1 MATGKSGSFIVTGN
15 KGCSMKILWSETY
28 DTINNKSV
36 VTITD
41 LQFQDTLWYGYTYYL
56 SGTMSINGTTVVTF
70 NSGLGGHMANNSA
83 LSGYYS
89 IITNSGF
96 DAAPWGEVSVAH
108 KDDGTATCPIAINVR
123 GWNTSEKGSNGF
135 TVDGSSTVTLTA
147 IDRAAPTMSFS
158 VSDITA
164 NSFKITAN
172 ASATVDEWSYSLN
185 DGLTGNDFTT
195 TTNTTA
201 TTVVTGLT
209 PNTTYYVRV
218 SARKKSNHVYGE
230 TKTTNVKTLG
240 GSTINSVSDLTADD
254 NNARITMGVTVYD
267 ASYTHTL
274 KLTYGGT
281 THLTISGITGWTKG
295 TASRTINL
303 TAAQRTT
310 LLSTMASIK
319 SFTMKFE
326 LQTFSGTTQIGNTS
340 IADGIVQTTED
351 ASGPSMG
358 AFTTRDSRT
367 ATVSVTGNN
376 QYFIQN
382 HSYLEVTPAQATAR
396 NGASIVKY
404 SATCNGVTVSNTTGA
419 AINLGA
425 IAKSGAM
432 SVVVTATDT
441 RGYTVSVT
449 QNVTVLAYKSPKV
462 SEISLRRTN
471 DIEAEMQLIFKG
483 SISSIKPET
492 AERNSLLRVRYRY
505 KLTSADSYG
514 SYVSILSDTT
524 KSGTSF
530 NFSDLELCSLDAN
543 SSYDFHLQICDQ
555 LDTLSALDLYYV
567 IPQGTPLVALRKKKV
582 GINTPNPEAALHVD
596 GDAMVT
602 GSVTASRVSATS
614 VSATSL
620 SGSLAASNITGTLP
634 IAKGGT
640 GATTAE
646 AAVAAIVNGQNI
658 APNRVTITGN
668 QYQTDGAFG
677 LNLSNSD
684 VIGLNAIYFGDA
696 VDSAGEGINFYRSS
710 SAWDRLYSYSGTLYY
725 APNCA
730 TATHPGTRYS
740 VFHSGSTIPVANGGT
755 GSTSASGARTSLG
768 ITATS
773 LYSGTLSTGSTTFNY
788 GSYNFYVIIGR
799 VTSSGSLLCSI
810 VPKGVITT
818 SDVSYQFA
826 DESAYRAFKLKY
838 SGSTVTLTV
847 GGGGGAITNIY
858 GIN

>member
-41 LQFQDTLWYGYTYYL
+41 LQFQDTMWYGFTYYL
-56 SGTMSINGTTVVTF
+56 SGTLSINGTTVVTF
-70 NSGLGGHMANNSA
+70 NSTLGGHMANNSS

-96 DAAPWGEVSVAH
+96 DAAPWGDVSVTHA
-108 KDDGTATCPIAINVR
+108 DDGTATCPIAINVR

-135 TVDGSSTVTLTA
+135 TVSGSSDVTLTA

-185 DGLTGNDFTT
+185 DGLTGNDFDT

-254 NNARITMGVTVYD
+254 SNARIVIGVTVYEP
-267 ASYTHTL
+267 SYTHTL

-281 THLTISGITGWTKG
+281 THLTISGITGWAKG
-295 TASRTINL
+295 TATRTITL

-319 SFTMKFE
+319 SFTMNFE
-326 LQTFSGTTQIGNTS
+326 LQSFSGSTQIGYTS
-340 IADGIVQTTED
+340 IAEGIVQTTEVN
-351 ASGPSMG
+351 SGPSMG

-376 QYFIQN
+376 QYFVQN

-425 IAKSGAM
+425 VAKSGAM

-449 QNVTVLAYKSPKV
+449 QNITVLAYKSPKV

-492 AERNSLLRVRYRY
+492 AERNSLLRVRYQY
-505 KLTSADSYG
+505 KLTSVESYG
-514 SYVSILSDTT
+514 SYVSILSATT
-524 KSGTSF
+524 QSGTSF
-530 NFSDLELCSLDAN
+530 NFSDLELCSLEAN

-555 LDTLSALDLYYV
+555 LDSLSALDLYFV

-596 GDAMVT
+596 GAAIVT
-602 GSVTASRVSATS
+602 GSVTAAS

-620 SGSLAASNITGTLP
+620 SGSLEMTNLTGTLP

-640 GATTAE
+640 GATTAA
-646 AAVAAIVNGQNI
+646 AAVAAIVNGQSI
-658 APNRVTITGN
+658 APVNMSVTGS
-668 QYQTDGAFG
+668 QYWNSGAYG
-677 LNLSNSD
+677 IHLNNSD
-684 VIGLNAIYFGDA
+684 IVGINGLWFPDA
-696 VDSAGEGINFYRSS
+696 VDSAGEGINFYRGSGT
-710 SAWDRLYSYSGTLYY
+710 WDRLYAYGGTLYF
-725 APNCA
+725 APNIA

>member
-41 LQFQDTLWYGYTYYL
+41 LQFQDTLWYGFTYYL

-96 DAAPWGEVSVAH
+96 DAAPWGEVSVPHAE
-108 KDDGTATCPIAINVR
+108 DGTATCPIAISVR

-135 TVDGSSTVTLTA
+135 TVEGSSTVTLTA

-185 DGLTGNDFTT
+185 DGLTGNDFDT

-209 PNTTYYVRV
+209 PNTTYQVRV

-254 NNARITMGVTVYD
+254 NNARIVLGVTVYE
-267 ASYTHTL
+267 AAYTHTL

-281 THLTISGITGWTKG
+281 THLTISGISGWAKG

-303 TAAQRTT
+303 TAAQRST
-310 LLSTMASIK
+310 LLATMASVK

-326 LQTFSGTTQIGNTS
+326 LQTFSGSTQIGNTS
-340 IADGIVQTTED
+340 ICEGIVQTTEVN
-351 ASGPSMG
+351 SGPSMG
-358 AFTTRDSRT
+358 AFTTRDSRSN
-367 ATVSVTGNN
+367 TVAVTGND
-376 QYFIQN
+376 QYFIQS

-404 SATCNGVTVSNTTGA
+404 AATCNGVTVSNTTGA

-449 QNVTVLAYKSPKV
+449 QTVNVLAYKAPKL

-471 DIEAEMQLIFKG
+471 DIEEEMQLIFKG
-483 SISSIKPET
+483 TISSIKPDT
-492 AERNSLLRVRYRY
+492 AECNSLLRVRYRY
-505 KLTSADSYG
+505 KLTSATSYG
-514 SYVSILSDTT
+514 SYTNILSSTT

-530 NFSDLELCSLDAN
+530 NFSNLELCSLDAN
-543 SSYDFHLQICDQ
+543 ASYDFHLQICDQ
-555 LDTLSALDLYYV
+555 LDSLSALDLYYV

-596 GDAMVT
+596 GAAIVT
-602 GSVTASRVSATS
+602 GSVTAAS

-620 SGSLAASNITGTLP
+620 SGSLAMTNLTGTLP

-640 GATTAE
+640 GATTAA

-658 APNRVTITGN
+658 SPNRVTITGN

-710 SAWDRLYSYSGTLYY
+710 TAWDRLYSYSGTLYY

-740 VFHSGSTIPVANGGT
+740 VFHSGSTIPVGNGGT
-755 GSTSASGARTSLG
+755 GATSAATARSNLG

>member
-1 MATGKSGSFIVTGN
+1 MATGKTGSFIVEGN
-15 KGCSMKILWSETY
+15 KGVSMKILWAETY
-28 DTINNKSV
+28 DTINNTST

-41 LQFQDTLWYGYTYYL
+41 LQFQDTWWYGFTYYL
-56 SGTMSINGTTVVTF
+56 SGTLSINGTTVVTF
-70 NSGLGGHMANNSA
+70 NSTLGGHMANNSA
-83 LSGYYS
+83 LEGYYS

-96 DAAPWGEVSVAH
+96 DAAPWGEVSIPHA
-108 KDDGTATCPIAINVR
+108 DDGTATCPIAINVR

-135 TVDGSSTVTLTA
+135 TVNGSSTVTLTA

-158 VSDITA
+158 ISEVTA

-172 ASATVDEWSYSLN
+172 ASATVDQWSYSLN
-185 DGLTGNDFTT
+185 DGLTGNDFDT

-254 NNARITMGVTVYD
+254 SNARIVIGVTVYEPT
-267 ASYTHTL
+267 YTHTL

-281 THLTISGITGWTKG
+281 THLTISGITGWAKG
-295 TASRTINL
+295 TATRTINL
-303 TAAQRTT
+303 TATQRST
-310 LLSTMASIK
+310 LLSTMASVK

-326 LQTFSGTTQIGNTS
+326 LQSFSGSTQIGNTS
-340 IADGIVQTTED
+340 IAEGIVQTTEVN
-351 ASGPSMG
+351 SGPSMG

-376 QYFIQN
+376 QYFVQN
-382 HSYLEVTPAQATAR
+382 HSYLEVTPAQASAR

-404 SATCNGVTVSNTTGA
+404 SATCNGVTVSNTTGV

-425 IAKSGAM
+425 IAKAGTM

-449 QNVTVLAYKSPKV
+449 QNVTVLEYKAPKV

-492 AERNSLLRVRYRY
+492 AERNSLLRVRYQY
-505 KLTSADSYG
+505 KLTSAESYS
-514 SYVSILSDTT
+514 SYVSILSSTT

-530 NFSDLELCSLDAN
+530 NFSNLELCSLDAN

-555 LDTLSALDLYYV
+555 LDSLSALDLYFI

-596 GDAMVT
+596 GAAIVT
-602 GSVTASRVSATS
+602 GSVTAAS

-620 SGSLAASNITGTLP
+620 SGSLPVSNLTGTLP
-634 IAKGGT
+634 VAKGGT
-640 GATTAE
+640 GATTA
-646 AAVAAIVNGQNI
+646 AAAATAIVNGQNI

-668 QYQTDGAFG
+668 QYHTDGAFG

-710 SAWDRLYSYSGTLYY
+710 SAWDRLYSYGGTLYY

-740 VFHSGSTIPVANGGT
+740 VFHSGSTIPVGNGGT
-755 GSTSASGARTSLG
+755 GATTASGARTNLG
-768 ITATS
+768 VTATS
-773 LYSGTLSTGSTTFNY
+773 LYSGTLSSGSTTFNY

-799 VTSSGSLLCSI
+799 VTSSGSLLCSVI
-810 VPKGVITT
+810 PKGVLTT

-826 DESAYRAFKLKY
+826 DESNYRAFKLKY

>member
-1 MATGKSGSFIVTGN
+1 MATGKTGSFIVEGN

-41 LQFQDTLWYGYTYYL
+41 LQFQDTWWYGFTYYL
-56 SGTMSINGTTVVTF
+56 SGTLSINGTTVVTF
-70 NSGLGGHMANNSA
+70 NSTLGGHMAKNNA
-83 LSGYYS
+83 LEGYYS
-89 IITNSGF
+89 IITNDGF
-96 DAAPWGEVSVAH
+96 DAAPWGEVSVTH
-108 KDDGTATCPIAINVR
+108 NEDGTGSCPIAINVR

-135 TVDGSSTVTLTA
+135 TVSGSSDITLTA
-147 IDRAAPTMSFS
+147 IDRAAPTVSFT

-164 NSFKITAN
+164 NSFKIAATS
-172 ASATVDEWSYSLN
+172 SAAADEWSYSLN

-195 TTNTTA
+195 TANTTA
-201 TTVVTGLT
+201 STTVTGLT
-209 PNTTYYVRV
+209 PNTTYPVRV
-218 SARKKSNHVYGE
+218 SVRKKSNHVYGE

-240 GSTINSVSDLTADD
+240 GSTINSVSDVTAD
-254 NNARITMGVTVYD
+254 ASTVTISMGVTVYE

-281 THLTISGITGWTKG
+281 THLTISGISGWAKG
-295 TASRTINL
+295 TATRTITL

-310 LLSTMASIK
+310 LLNTMASIK

-326 LQTFSGTTQIGNTS
+326 LQSFSGSTQIGNTS
-340 IADGIVQTTED
+340 VAEGIVQTTE
-351 ASGPSMG
+351 AGSGPTMG
-358 AFTTRDSRT
+358 AFTTKDSRS
-367 ATVSVTGNN
+367 ATVAVTGNN

-382 HSYLEVTPAQATAR
+382 HSYLEVTPAQATAK

-404 SATCNGVTVSNTTGA
+404 AATCNGVTVSNTTGA

-425 IAKSGAM
+425 VAKSGSMA
-432 SVVVTATDT
+432 VVVTATDT

-483 SISSIKPET
+483 TISSIKPET

-505 KLTSADSYG
+505 KLTSASSYG
-514 SYVSILSDTT
+514 SYTNILSSTT

-530 NFSDLELCSLDAN
+530 NFSNLELCSLDAN

-555 LDTLSALDLYYV
+555 LDTLSSLDLYYV
-567 IPQGTPLVALRKKKV
+567 IPQGTPLIALRKKKV

-596 GDAMVT
+596 GAAMVT
-602 GSVTASRVSATS
+602 GSVTAAS

-620 SGSLAASNITGTLP
+620 SGSLAVSNLTGTLP
-634 IAKGGT
+634 IASGGT
-640 GATTAE
+640 GATTAAN
-646 AAVAAIVNGQNI
+646 AAKAIVGGQ
-658 APNRVTITGN
+658 TITPKSISTTGS
-668 QYQTDGAFG
+668 QYWTDGAYG
-677 LNLSNSD
+677 LHLNNSCI
-684 VIGLNAIYFGDA
+684 VGINGLWFPDA

-710 SAWDRLYSYSGTLYY
+710 TTWDRVYAYGGALYF
-725 APNCA
+725 APNIA

-740 VFHSGSTIPVANGGT
+740 VYHSGSTIPVANGGT
-755 GSTSASGARTSLG
+755 GATTAAAARTNLG
-768 ITATS
+768 VSVTS
-773 LYSGTLSTGSTTFNY
+773 LYSGNLTSGSTTFNY
-788 GSYNFYVIIGR
+788 GNYNFYVIIAKPKSSAGLIS
-799 VTSSGSLLCSI
+799 VT
-810 VPKGVITT
+810 VPKAALTT
-818 SDVSYQFA
+818 SAVKYQVA
-826 DESAYRAFKLKY
+826 DETNYLTFNLSY
-838 SGSTVTLTV
+838 SGSTVTLAY
-847 GGGGGAITNIY
+847 GSASYAGSITNVY

>member
-41 LQFQDTLWYGYTYYL
+41 LQFQDTLWYGFTYYL

-96 DAAPWGEVSVAH
+96 DAAPWGEVSVPHAE
-108 KDDGTATCPIAINVR
+108 DGTATCPIAISVR

-185 DGLTGNDFTT
+185 DGLTGNDFDT

-209 PNTTYYVRV
+209 PNTTYQVRV

-254 NNARITMGVTVYD
+254 NNARIVLGVTVYE

-281 THLTISGITGWTKG
+281 THLTISGISGWAKG

-303 TAAQRTT
+303 TAAQRST
-310 LLSTMASIK
+310 LLSTMASVK

-326 LQTFSGTTQIGNTS
+326 LQTFSGSTQIGNTS
-340 IADGIVQTTED
+340 VCEGIVQTTEVN
-351 ASGPSMG
+351 SGPSMG
-358 AFTTRDSRT
+358 AFTTRDSRSN
-367 ATVSVTGNN
+367 TVAVTGND
-376 QYFIQN
+376 QYFIQS

-404 SATCNGVTVSNTTGA
+404 AATCNGVTVSNTTGA

-425 IAKSGAM
+425 IAKSGVM

-449 QNVTVLAYKSPKV
+449 QTVNVLAYKAPKL
-462 SEISLRRTN
+462 SEVSLRRTN
-471 DIEAEMQLIFKG
+471 DIEEEMQLIFKG
-483 SISSIKPET
+483 TISSIKPDT
-492 AERNSLLRVRYRY
+492 AECNSLLRVRYRY
-505 KLTSADSYG
+505 KLTSATSYG
-514 SYVSILSDTT
+514 SYTNILSSTT

-530 NFSDLELCSLDAN
+530 NFSNLELCSLDAN
-543 SSYDFHLQICDQ
+543 ASYDFHLQICDQ
-555 LDTLSALDLYYV
+555 LDSLSALNLYYV

-596 GDAMVT
+596 GAAIVT
-602 GSVTASRVSATS
+602 GSVTAAS

-620 SGSLAASNITGTLP
+620 SGSLAMTNLTGTLP

-640 GATTAE
+640 GATTA
-646 AAVAAIVNGQNI
+646 AAAAAAIVNGQNI
-658 APNRVTITGN
+658 SPNRVTITGN
-668 QYQTDGAFG
+668 QYHTDGAFG

-710 SAWDRLYSYSGTLYY
+710 TAWDRLYSYSGTLYY

-740 VFHSGSTIPVANGGT
+740 VFHSGSTIPVGNGGT
-755 GSTSASGARTSLG
+755 GATSAASARTNLG
-768 ITATS
+768 VSATS
-773 LYSGTLSTGSTTFNY
+773 LYSGTLSSGSTTFNY

>member
-1 MATGKSGSFIVTGN
+1 MATGKTGSFIVSGN

-56 SGTMSINGTTVVTF
+56 SGTLSINGTTVVTF
-70 NSGLGGHMANNSA
+70 NSGLGGHMAKNNA
-83 LSGYYS
+83 LEGYYS
-89 IITNSGF
+89 IITNDGF
-96 DAAPWGEVSVAH
+96 DAAPWGEVSVTH
-108 KDDGTATCPIAINVR
+108 NEDGTGSCSIAINVR

-135 TVDGSSTVTLTA
+135 TVSGSSDVTLTA
-147 IDRAAPTMSFS
+147 IDRAAPTVSFT

-164 NSFKITAN
+164 NSFKIAATS
-172 ASATVDEWSYSLN
+172 SAAADEWSYSLN
-185 DGLTGNDFTT
+185 DGLTGNAFTT
-195 TTNTTA
+195 TANTSA
-201 TTVVTGLT
+201 STTVTGLT
-209 PNTTYYVRV
+209 PNTTYPVRV
-218 SARKKSNHVYGE
+218 SVRKKSNHVYGE

-240 GSTINSVSDLTADD
+240 GSTINSVSDVTAD
-254 NNARITMGVTVYD
+254 ASTVTISMGVTVYE

-281 THLTISGITGWTKG
+281 THLTISGISGWAKG
-295 TASRTINL
+295 SATRTITL

-310 LLSTMASIK
+310 LLNTMASIK

-326 LQTFSGTTQIGNTS
+326 LQSFSGSTQIGNTS
-340 IADGIVQTTED
+340 VADGIVQTTE
-351 ASGPSMG
+351 ASSGPAMG
-358 AFTTRDSRT
+358 AFTTKDSRS
-367 ATVSVTGNN
+367 ATVAVTGND

-382 HSYLEVTPAQATAR
+382 HSYLEVTPAQATAK

-404 SATCNGVTVSNTTGA
+404 AATCNGVTVSNTTGA

-425 IAKSGAM
+425 VAKSGSMA
-432 SVVVTATDT
+432 VVVTATDT

-449 QNVTVLAYKSPKV
+449 QNITVLAYKSPKV

-483 SISSIKPET
+483 TISSIKPET

-505 KLTSADSYG
+505 KLTSASSYG
-514 SYVSILSDTT
+514 SYTNILSSTT

-530 NFSDLELCSLDAN
+530 NFSNLELCSLDAN

-555 LDTLSALDLYYV
+555 LDTLSSLDLYYV

-602 GSVTASRVSATS
+602 GSVTASS
-614 VSATSL
+614 VSASSL
-620 SGSLAASNITGTLP
+620 SGSLAVSNLTGTLP
-634 IAKGGT
+634 IANGGT
-640 GATTAE
+640 GATTA
-646 AAVAAIVNGQNI
+646 AAAATAIVGGQAI
-658 APNRVTITGN
+658 TPSRVTTTGN
-668 QYQTDGAFG
+668 QYKTDGNYG
-677 LNLSNSD
+677 LSLANSD
-684 VIGLNAIYFGDA
+684 IIGINAMYFGDA

-710 SAWDRLYSYSGTLYY
+710 TAFDRLYAYSGTLYFS
-725 APNCA
+725 PNCA
-730 TATHPGTRYS
+730 ADAHPGTRYG
-740 VFHSGSTIPVANGGT
+740 VYHSGSTIPVANGGT
-755 GSTSASGARTSLG
+755 GATSAATARTNLG

-788 GSYNFYVIIGR
+788 GNYNFYVIIGR
-799 VTSSGSLLCSI
+799 VTSSGSLLCAV
-810 VPKGVITT
+810 VPKGVLTT

-858 GIN
+858 GIT

>member
-1 MATGKSGSFIVTGN
+1 
-15 KGCSMKILWSETY
+15 
-28 DTINNKSV
+28 
-36 VTITD
+36 
-41 LQFQDTLWYGYTYYL
+41 
-56 SGTMSINGTTVVTF
+56 
-70 NSGLGGHMANNSA
+70 
-83 LSGYYS
+83 
-89 IITNSGF
+89 
-96 DAAPWGEVSVAH
+96 
-108 KDDGTATCPIAINVR
+108 
-123 GWNTSEKGSNGF
+123 
-135 TVDGSSTVTLTA
+135 
-147 IDRAAPTMSFS
+147 
-158 VSDITA
+158 
-164 NSFKITAN
+164 
-172 ASATVDEWSYSLN
+172 
-185 DGLTGNDFTT
+185 
-195 TTNTTA
+195 
-201 TTVVTGLT
+201 
-209 PNTTYYVRV
+209 
-218 SARKKSNHVYGE
+218 
-230 TKTTNVKTLG
+230 
-240 GSTINSVSDLTADD
+240 
-254 NNARITMGVTVYD
+254 
-267 ASYTHTL
+267 
-274 KLTYGGT
+274 
-281 THLTISGITGWTKG
+281 
-295 TASRTINL
+295 
-303 TAAQRTT
+303 
-310 LLSTMASIK
+310 MASVK

-326 LQTFSGTTQIGNTS
+326 LQTFSGSTQIGNTS
-340 IADGIVQTTED
+340 ICEGIVQTTEVN
-351 ASGPSMG
+351 SGPSMG
-358 AFTTRDSRT
+358 AFTTRDSRSN
-367 ATVSVTGNN
+367 TVAVTGND
-376 QYFIQN
+376 QYFIQS

-404 SATCNGVTVSNTTGA
+404 AATCNGVTVSNTTGA

-449 QNVTVLAYKSPKV
+449 QTVNVLAYKAPKL

-471 DIEAEMQLIFKG
+471 DIEEEMQLIFKG
-483 SISSIKPET
+483 TISSIKPDT
-492 AERNSLLRVRYRY
+492 AECNSLLRVRYRY
-505 KLTSADSYG
+505 KLTSATSYG
-514 SYVSILSDTT
+514 SYTNILSSTT

-530 NFSDLELCSLDAN
+530 NFSNLELCSLDAN
-543 SSYDFHLQICDQ
+543 ASYDFHLQICDQ
-555 LDTLSALDLYYV
+555 LDSLSALDLYYV

-596 GDAMVT
+596 GAAIVT
-602 GSVTASRVSATS
+602 GSVTAAS

-620 SGSLAASNITGTLP
+620 SGSLAMTNLTGTLP

-640 GATTAE
+640 GATTAA

-658 APNRVTITGN
+658 SPNRVTITGN
-668 QYQTDGAFG
+668 QYHTDGAFG

-710 SAWDRLYSYSGTLYY
+710 TAWDRLYSYSGTLYY

-740 VFHSGSTIPVANGGT
+740 VFHSGSTIPVGNGGT
-755 GSTSASGARTSLG
+755 GATSAATARSNLG

>member
-1 MATGKSGSFIVTGN
+1 V
-15 KGCSMKILWSETY
+15 L
-28 DTINNKSV
+28 
-36 VTITD
+36 
-41 LQFQDTLWYGYTYYL
+41 
-56 SGTMSINGTTVVTF
+56 
-70 NSGLGGHMANNSA
+70 
-83 LSGYYS
+83 
-89 IITNSGF
+89 
-96 DAAPWGEVSVAH
+96 
-108 KDDGTATCPIAINVR
+108 
-123 GWNTSEKGSNGF
+123 
-135 TVDGSSTVTLTA
+135 
-147 IDRAAPTMSFS
+147 
-158 VSDITA
+158 
-164 NSFKITAN
+164 
-172 ASATVDEWSYSLN
+172 
-185 DGLTGNDFTT
+185 
-195 TTNTTA
+195 
-201 TTVVTGLT
+201 
-209 PNTTYYVRV
+209 
-218 SARKKSNHVYGE
+218 
-230 TKTTNVKTLG
+230 
-240 GSTINSVSDLTADD
+240 
-254 NNARITMGVTVYD
+254 GVTVYE
-267 ASYTHTL
+267 AAYTHTL

-281 THLTISGITGWTKG
+281 THLTISGISGWAKG

-303 TAAQRTT
+303 TAAQRST
-310 LLSTMASIK
+310 LLATMASVK

-326 LQTFSGTTQIGNTS
+326 LQTFSGSTQIGNTS
-340 IADGIVQTTED
+340 ICEGIVQTTEVN
-351 ASGPSMG
+351 SGPSMG
-358 AFTTRDSRT
+358 AFTTRDSRSN
-367 ATVSVTGNN
+367 TVAVTGND
-376 QYFIQN
+376 QYFIQS

-404 SATCNGVTVSNTTGA
+404 AATCNGVTVSNTTGA

-449 QNVTVLAYKSPKV
+449 QTVNVLAYKAPKL

-471 DIEAEMQLIFKG
+471 DIEEEMQLIFKG
-483 SISSIKPET
+483 TISSIKPDT
-492 AERNSLLRVRYRY
+492 AECNSLLRVRYRY
-505 KLTSADSYG
+505 KLTSATSYG
-514 SYVSILSDTT
+514 SYTNILSSTT

-530 NFSDLELCSLDAN
+530 NFSNLELCSLDAN
-543 SSYDFHLQICDQ
+543 ASYDFHLQICDQ
-555 LDTLSALDLYYV
+555 LDSLSALDLYYV

-596 GDAMVT
+596 GAAIVT
-602 GSVTASRVSATS
+602 GSVTAAS

-620 SGSLAASNITGTLP
+620 SGSLAMTNLTGTLP

-640 GATTAE
+640 GATTAA

-658 APNRVTITGN
+658 SPNRVTITGN
-668 QYQTDGAFG
+668 QYHTDGAFG

-710 SAWDRLYSYSGTLYY
+710 TAWDRLYSYSGTLYY

-740 VFHSGSTIPVANGGT
+740 VFHSGSTIPVGNGGT
-755 GSTSASGARTSLG
+755 GATSAASARTNLG
-768 ITATS
+768 VSATS
-773 LYSGTLSTGSTTFNY
+773 LYSGTLSSGSTTFNY

>member
-1 MATGKSGSFIVTGN
+1 MATGKTGSFIVEGN

-41 LQFQDTLWYGYTYYL
+41 LQFQDTWWYGFTYYL
-56 SGTMSINGTTVVTF
+56 SGTLSINGTTVVTF
-70 NSGLGGHMANNSA
+70 NSTLGGHMAKNNA
-83 LSGYYS
+83 LEGYYS
-89 IITNSGF
+89 IITNDGF
-96 DAAPWGEVSVAH
+96 DAAPWGEVSVTH

-135 TVDGSSTVTLTA
+135 TVSGSSDITLTA
-147 IDRAAPTMSFS
+147 IDRAAPTVSFT

-164 NSFKITAN
+164 NSFKIAATS
-172 ASATVDEWSYSLN
+172 SAAADEWSYSLD
-185 DGLTGNDFTT
+185 DGLTGNSFTT
-195 TTNTTA
+195 TANTSA
-201 TTVVTGLT
+201 STTVTGLT
-209 PNTTYYVRV
+209 PNTTYPVRV
-218 SARKKSNHVYGE
+218 SVRKKSNHVYGE

-240 GSTINSVSDLTADD
+240 GSTINSVSDVTAD
-254 NNARITMGVTVYD
+254 ASTVTISMGVTVYE

-281 THLTISGITGWTKG
+281 THLTISGISGWAKG
-295 TASRTINL
+295 TATRTITL

-310 LLSTMASIK
+310 LLNTMASIK

-326 LQTFSGTTQIGNTS
+326 LQSFSGSTQIGNTS
-340 IADGIVQTTED
+340 VAEGIVQTTE
-351 ASGPSMG
+351 AGSGPTMG
-358 AFTTRDSRT
+358 AFATKDSRS
-367 ATVSVTGNN
+367 ATVSVTGND

-382 HSYLEVTPAQATAR
+382 HSYLEVTPAQATAK

-404 SATCNGVTVSNTTGA
+404 AATCNGVTVSNTTGA

-425 IAKSGAM
+425 VAKSGSMA
-432 SVVVTATDT
+432 VVVTATDT

-449 QNVTVLAYKSPKV
+449 QNITVLAYKSPKV

-483 SISSIKPET
+483 TISSIKPET

-505 KLTSADSYG
+505 KLTSASSYG
-514 SYVSILSDTT
+514 SYTNILSSTT

-530 NFSDLELCSLDAN
+530 NFSNLELCSLDAN

-555 LDTLSALDLYYV
+555 LDTLSSLDLYYV

-602 GSVTASRVSATS
+602 GSVTASS
-614 VSATSL
+614 VSASSL
-620 SGSLAASNITGTLP
+620 SGSLAVSNLTGTLP

-640 GATTAE
+640 GATTA
-646 AAVAAIVNGQNI
+646 AAAATAIVNGQAI
-658 APNRVTITGN
+658 TPSRVTTTGN
-668 QYQTDGAFG
+668 QYKADGNYG
-677 LNLSNSD
+677 LSLANSD
-684 VIGLNAIYFGDA
+684 IIGINAMYFGDA

-710 SAWDRLYSYSGTLYY
+710 TAFDRLYAYSGTLYFS
-725 APNCA
+725 PNCA
-730 TATHPGTRYS
+730 ADTHPGTRYG
-740 VFHSGSTIPVANGGT
+740 VYHSGSTIPVGNGGT
-755 GSTSASGARTSLG
+755 GATTAAAARTNLG
-768 ITATS
+768 VSVTS
-773 LYSGTLSTGSTTFNY
+773 LYSGNLTSGSTTFNY
-788 GSYNFYVIIGR
+788 GNYNFYVIIAKPKSSAGLIS
-799 VTSSGSLLCSI
+799 VT
-810 VPKGVITT
+810 VPKAALTT
-818 SDVSYQFA
+818 SAVKYQVA
-826 DESAYRAFKLKY
+826 DETNYLTFNLSY
-838 SGSTVTLTV
+838 SGSTVTLAY
-847 GGGGGAITNIY
+847 GSASYAGSITNVY